1 MKKSHIPLLLMLM
14 AILLAACVKKLE
26 NEDIFLTTR
35 CHGVLLEQR
44 TQQPVVGMRV
54 QLTNGDKIPVYALS
68 SMDGTFALEV
78 TAEQISQNYYLK
90 ITADSLY
97 EEKLVSLKEMGYGK
111 KEFDLG
117 TVYVNGPEVPIV
129 STGEVTG
136 IDAVSA
142 QGRGEVLDGGKSN
155 VTVRGLCW
163 STHQYPTLADPH
175 TANGSG
181 MGSFQG
187 ELTGLAVATTYYVR
201 AYATNGVGIGYGNQL
216 TFTTLAGLPAVS
228 TAGVGEV
235 QATTAACGG
244 TVTADGGFPVTARG
258 VCWSITPQPTA
269 TNAHTVN
276 GAGMGQFVSSL
287 TGLQPGTL
295 YYVRAYATNVNGTVY
310 GEQRTFTTAKGLPSV
325 TTAAVT
331 DVANGSAL
339 CGGVVLGDGG
349 FAVTARGVCYS
360 TTPGPTI
367 SGPHTQD
374 GAGLG
379 SFVSQLMGLA
389 AGATYYVRA
398 YATNANGTVYGE
410 ERTFVSTE

>member
-1 MKKSHIPLLLMLM
+1 MNKSPIPLLLMLM
-14 AILLAACVKKLE
+14 AILLTACVKKLE

-97 EEKLVSLKEMGYGK
+97 EEKLVSLKEVGYGK

-201 AYATNGVGIGYGNQL
+201 AYATNGVGTGYGNQQ

-228 TAGVGEV
+228 TAGVSEV

-276 GAGMGQFVSSL
+276 GADMGQFVSNL

-310 GEQRTFTTAKGLPSV
+310 GEQRTFTTATGLPSV

-379 SFVSQLMGLA
+379 SFVSQLMGLT
-389 AGATYYVRA
+389 AGATYYIRA

-410 ERTFVSTE
+410 ERTFIGN

>member
-1 MKKSHIPLLLMLM
+1 MNKSHLPLLLMLM
-14 AILLAACVKKLE
+14 AILLTACVKKLE

-68 SMDGTFALEV
+68 SMDGTFLLEV

-97 EEKLVSLKEMGYGK
+97 EEKLVSLKEVGYGK

-117 TVYVNGPEVPIV
+117 TVYINGPEVPIV

-142 QGRGEVLDGGKSN
+142 QGHGEVLDGGKSN

-201 AYATNGVGIGYGNQL
+201 AYATNGVGTGYGNQQ

-228 TAGVGEV
+228 TDGVSEV

-310 GEQRTFTTAKGLPSV
+310 GEQRTFTTATGLPSV

-339 CGGVVLGDGG
+339 CGGVVLSDGG
-349 FAVTARGVCYS
+349 FSVTARGVCYS

-379 SFVSQLMGLA
+379 SFVSQLMGLT

-410 ERTFVSTE
+410 ERTFVII